1 MKNLSPLLKGLITG
15 IAMLLFSLLSF
26 YAFPTNS
33 NVGYIMYI
41 LYAGGILWTLIEFSK
56 SPQYTGRFQELF
68 SRGFR
73 CFIIVTLVMVIYTGA
88 FSMTHPEM
96 AQEYAVRYKEE
107 MLKQKNK
114 PPAEIEKDV
123 QTIKKQFTTRLV
135 STSIFGYLISGA
147 IFTAAGAAFILLL
160 RKKPWT

>member
-1 MKNLSPLLKGLITG
+1 MKKFSPLLKGLITG
-15 IAMLLFSLLSF
+15 IAMLLFSLLSV
-26 YAFPTNS
+26 YAFPANS

-41 LYAGGILWTLIEFSK
+41 LYAGGILWTLIDFSK
-56 SPQYTGRFQELF
+56 SPEFTGKFQELF
-68 SRGFR
+68 GRGFR
-73 CFIIVTLVMVIYTGA
+73 CFIVVTLVMVIYTGV

-96 AQEYAVRYKEE
+96 AREYAVRYKEE

-114 PPAEIEKDV
+114 APADIEKDV
-123 QTIKKQFTTRLV
+123 QSIKKQFTTRLV

-147 IFTAAGAAFILLL
+147 IFTAAGAAFILLR

>member
-1 MKNLSPLLKGLITG
+1 MKKFSPLLKGLITG
-15 IAMLLFSLLSF
+15 IAMLIFSLISV
-26 YAFPTNS
+26 YAMPANS
-33 NVGYIMYI
+33 SIGYLMYI
-41 LYAGGILWTLIEFSK
+41 LYAGGILWTLIDFSR
-56 SPQYTGRFQELF
+56 SPQFTGKFQELF
-68 SRGFR
+68 GRGFR

-88 FSMTHPEM
+88 FSMTHPQM

-107 MLKQKNK
+107 MLKQKSK
-114 PPAEIEKDV
+114 PPAVIEKDV

-147 IFTAAGAAFILLL
+147 IFTVAGAAFILLL